1 MPEIMSILGS
11 LLPEDLRPLVEAA
24 QLPSLQGTLAQP
36 SLKDVI
42 LKWELTHS
50 NGASKARFS
59 AELQDLIL
67 AALWLLE
74 GDLDQS
80 HRFSQRWET
89 LNGSY
94 WHAIMHRRE
103 GDWSNSKYWYRRS
116 SKNPVINSFK
126 QTILAHHANRAVLPE
141 LVRPMEVN
149 EFLEAWVDVNQK
161 AVATEASD
169 RLVTHVRELAW
180 VEWQLLLAHCFHVI
194 R

>member
-1 MPEIMSILGS
+1 MPEIMPILGS

-24 QLPSLQGTLAQP
+24 SLPDLQGTLAQP
-36 SLKDVI
+36 SLKDTI

-50 NGASKARFS
+50 NGASKARFTD
-59 AELQDLIL
+59 ELQDLIL

-74 GDLDQS
+74 GDLDHS

-103 GDWSNSKYWYRRS
+103 GDWSNAKYWYRRVA
-116 SKNPVINSFK
+116 KNPMINSFK
-126 QTILAHHANRAVLPE
+126 QTILAHHAYRAVMPE
-141 LVRPMEVN
+141 LVRPVSIT
-149 EFLEAWVDVNQK
+149 EFLEAWVDVNQQ
-161 AVATEASD
+161 AVQADASE
-169 RLVTHVRELAW
+169 RLVTATRNLAW

>member
-1 MPEIMSILGS
+1 MPEIMPILGA
-11 LLPEDLRPLVEAA
+11 LLPDDLRPLVEAA
-24 QLPSLQGTLAQP
+24 AMPSLQGTLAQP
-36 SLKDVI
+36 SLKDNI

-50 NGASKARFS
+50 NGASKARFTP
-59 AELQDLIL
+59 ELQDLIL

-74 GDLDQS
+74 GDLEQS

-103 GDWSNSKYWYRRS
+103 GDWGNSKYWYRRA
-116 SKNPVINSFK
+116 SKNPLISSFK
-126 QTILAHHANRAVLPE
+126 QTILAHHAYRAVMPE
-141 LVRPMEVN
+141 LVRPVEVN
-149 EFLEAWVDVNQK
+149 DFLEAWVDVNQQ
-161 AVATEASD
+161 AVQPNASE
-169 RLVTHVRELAW
+169 RLVNATRDLAW

>member
-1 MPEIMSILGS
+1 MPEIMPILGS

-24 QLPSLQGTLAQP
+24 SLPDLQGTLAQP
-36 SLKDVI
+36 SLKDTI

-50 NGASKARFS
+50 NGASKARFTD
-59 AELQDLIL
+59 ELQDLIL

-103 GDWSNSKYWYRRS
+103 GDR
-116 SKNPVINSFK
+116 KNAVLNSFK
-126 QTILAHHANRAVLPE
+126 QTILAQHAYRSVMPE
-141 LVRPMEVN
+141 LVRPVGIT
-149 EFLEAWVDVNQK
+149 EFLDAWVDVNQQ
-161 AVATEASD
+161 AVQTDAPE
-169 RLVTHVRELAW
+169 RLVTATRDLAW

>member
-24 QLPSLQGTLAQP
+24 PLPSLQGTLAQP

-126 QTILAHHANRAVLPE
+126 QTILAHHAYRAVLPE